1 MGRVTFFNPSSP
13 HQVGAGRWA
22 ADGAG
27 DGDRRAGN
35 GMKSKK
41 TKTLNDAGPGGSS
54 PDGCLIAMTETS
66 LRTAPGT
73 QDDATAPLL
82 EIAHLTMRFGGI
94 VSLDDVNFSVS
105 DGRIV
110 GLIGPNGAGKTT
122 LFNCLSRLYRPER
135 GDIRMNGASLRHCA
149 PSDIAAK
156 GIGRT
161 FQSPAL
167 FASMSVLDNVKVG
180 AHARGRNSPLSD
192 AVTLPSARREE
203 RDRDRTAR
211 AMLAFV
217 GLQDAAGRPAAGLSF
232 AARKRVELARAL
244 AAEPQL
250 LLLDEPAGGLNHD
263 EVAELGTLIRAI
275 RDQLRI
281 TVLLV
286 EHHMG
291 LVMSLSDQV
300 VVLNFGRVIADGAPD

>member
-1 MGRVTFFNPSSP
+1 MP
-13 HQVGAGRWA
+13 
-22 ADGAG
+22 
-27 DGDRRAGN
+27 
-35 GMKSKK
+35 
-41 TKTLNDAGPGGSS
+41 
-54 PDGCLIAMTETS
+54 ETS
-66 LRTAPGT
+66 LRTASGT
-73 QDDATAPLL
+73 HDGAAAPLL

-94 VSLDDVNFSVS
+94 VALEDVNFTVS
-105 DGRIV
+105 NGRIV

-135 GDIRMNGASLRHCA
+135 GDVCLNGTSLRHCA

-180 AHARGRNSPLSD
+180 AHARGRNGPLSD

-217 GLQDAAGRPAAGLSF
+217 GLEHAAAQPAAGLSF

-263 EVAELGTLIRAI
+263 EVAELGILIRAI
-275 RDQLRI
+275 RDSLRI

-300 VVLNFGRVIADGAPD
+300 VVLNFGRVIADGAPDEVRGNPAVTEAYLGRKH